1 MRSDSIAFGIAGIL
15 FGLLAGWVIGSQ
27 QAKMGPQVP
36 ATPPA
41 AQASAAPA
49 GTSTPPPLDEK
60 QVAAF
65 KSVAEREP
73 TNPAPRVQ
81 LGNLYFDAEKFD
93 EAIRWYGEGLKLAP
107 RNADVSTDL
116 ALCYFYTNQSDKAL
130 EQFKTSLAIDP
141 RHVKTLLNLGLVRAY
156 GKQDLAGAQVAW
168 QQVIDIAPDSPE
180 GQKAKQALDS
190 IKSTHPNVGA
200 PAPPGS

>member
-15 FGLLAGWVIGSQ
+15 FGLLAGWVIGGQ
-27 QAKMGPQVP
+27 QARMGPQVP

-41 AQASAAPA
+41 AQVAAPA
-49 GTSTPPPLDEK
+49 GNSTPPPLDETR
-60 QVAAF
+60 VAAF

-73 TNPAPRVQ
+73 NNPAPRVQ

-93 EAIRWYGEGLKLAP
+93 EAMRWYSEGLKLAP

-141 RHVKTLLNLGLVRAY
+141 KHVKTLLNLGLVRAY

-168 QQVIDIAPDSPE
+168 QQVLDIAPDSPE
-180 GQKAKQALDS
+180 GRKAKQALDS
-190 IKSTHPNVGA
+190 IKSSHPNVGVA
-200 PAPPGS
+200 APPGS